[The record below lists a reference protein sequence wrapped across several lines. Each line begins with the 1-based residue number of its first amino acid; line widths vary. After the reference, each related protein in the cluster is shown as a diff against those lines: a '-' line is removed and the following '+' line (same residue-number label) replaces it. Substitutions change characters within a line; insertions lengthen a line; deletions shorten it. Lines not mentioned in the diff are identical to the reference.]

1 MGTKDPRTV
10 KSAKEQ
16 LDKKIGIKLSR
27 SIAEKKSTKKAVTFF
42 SSAITYHF
50 SVFEDLFAPLFGG
63 WMDICRL
70 RSD

>member
-27 SIAEKKSTKKAVTFF
+27 SKAEKKPLKKLSRF
-42 SSAITYHF
+42 SHQPSHIIFQCLRTCLHLYK
-50 SVFEDLFAPLFGG
+50 VEVGGG
-63 WMDICRL
+63 WICV
-70 RSD
+70 D